1 MNTLFLTGVHVG
13 WVYLWTSWTETT
25 TRTHVRSKRKEKRS
39 RVRSASAPHLLSARR
54 RREDTKRGTCMSVY
68 MTGLR
73 ALRILTHHWSICRML
88 QQSRC
93 LSFFVPLSFQMTVDQ
108 PHQLQI
114 WKRYVMTNTLKCL
127 LFYTFLCA
135 TALFC
140 TFNVHGSA
148 ASVI

>member
-1 MNTLFLTGVHVG
+1 
-13 WVYLWTSWTETT
+13 
-25 TRTHVRSKRKEKRS
+25 
-39 RVRSASAPHLLSARR
+39 
-54 RREDTKRGTCMSVY
+54 MSVY
-68 MTGLR
+68 MTGLL

-127 LFYTFLCA
+127 FFYTFLCA